1 MADALR
7 ALVDVWAIWKNNN
20 QMRRLKCVQNIGLAH
35 RCETSVWKEEFP
47 TVAGVPILPEEVAL
61 SAVALVGAVDVCT
74 LLAAWAGQA
83 LIHIWRLE
91 VRAHYCQ
98 SLIKEFP
105 CFYVNK
111 TMSLNQLCFLIKGK
125 ARTE

>member
-7 ALVDVWAIWKNNN
+7 ALVDVWAIRKNTS
-20 QMRRLKCVQNIGLAH
+20 QVRRKTCVQNIALAH
-35 RCETSVWKEEFP
+35 RCDTSVWGKEFP
-47 TVAGVPILPEEVAL
+47 TVAGVPILPKEVAL

-83 LIHIWRLE
+83 LVHIWRSE

-98 SLIKEFP
+98 SLIREFP
-105 CFYVNK
+105 STHVNK
-111 TMSLNQLCFLIKGK
+111 RTLLNQLFLLLPGKG
-125 ARTE
+125 AE